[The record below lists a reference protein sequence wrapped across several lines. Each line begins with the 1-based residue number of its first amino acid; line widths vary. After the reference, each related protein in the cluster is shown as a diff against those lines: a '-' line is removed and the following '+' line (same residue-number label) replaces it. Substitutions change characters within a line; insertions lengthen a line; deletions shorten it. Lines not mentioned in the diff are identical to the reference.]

1 MTVSRDKEYR
11 TRDGKKVRVY
21 ATDGEENDEVH
32 GAYFDS
38 GWVGDT
44 WSLCGKYYADSSD
57 AHKNDLVEVRPRIK
71 LERWVNIYVDGDGN
85 PYFVSSYE
93 TKGGCDG
100 IRTDACFA
108 CVKIEIDCEEGEGLD
123 L

>member
-57 AHKNDLVEVRPRIK
+57 AHKNDLVEARPRIK
-71 LERWVNIYVDGDGN
+71 LFRKFNINKDNCGGYYLGSSGPAAFGLKADENTVARVTFAVD
-85 PYFVSSYE
+85 V
-93 TKGGCDG
+93 
-100 IRTDACFA
+100 
-108 CVKIEIDCEEGEGLD
+108 EEGEGLD